1 MHRRH
6 PSRPEPD
13 PSPFQTGPED
23 SASVRPDDPELFI
36 RRAFDQDPQLGCEL
50 LFRRYYANLCSH
62 AVRLVLSKPVAE
74 DLVSDVFLT
83 FWKARTHERITAC
96 YGAYLY
102 RAVRN
107 RALNHLRY
115 ELHQTR
121 PLEPDEA
128 DFAQPETPESLLHV
142 HELTQRLDAEIAAL
156 PPQSRRAFLLHRYE
170 GKRYADIAAELGIS
184 VKAVEHLVSRVL
196 ARLRTGLGGEWL
208 GVLLLLFPCELS

>member
-13 PSPFQTGPED
+13 PSPFQTGPAD
-23 SASVRPDDPELFI
+23 GAPVRPDDPELFI

-74 DLVSDVFLT
+74 DLVADVFLT
-83 FWKARTHERITAC
+83 FWKTRAHERITAC

-184 VKAVEHLVSRVL
+184 VKAVEHLVSRAL

-208 GVLLLLFPCELS
+208 ALLIGWWAW